1 LKLGDAVGM
10 NRKNLSIAALLL
22 CLIIS
27 FSLTASTVSAQDM
40 QSDRSSIRTLLIL
53 GNDKEFG
60 GSENFSYIRGLLN
73 ATSPELGLNLNLTV
87 KSTLGSESD
96 LRSFDL
102 VIACMPS
109 AASIPNA
116 TIFGNFVEN
125 GKSLFLLS
133 DYNGSEATNP
143 SGITNEIL
151 NESNIN
157 GVSFSSDA
165 ISISNATTDWQM
177 KVYNNNSFAVKVNSS
192 DFLPNT
198 STRSV
203 FSGVSSVVT
212 LSCSL
217 NITGPQELSAVA
229 TGSALSDAGS
239 RNWLLLTDNGVQ
251 RSVLC
256 GSASMF
262 NNTYLGVESNQIL
275 FKQLVL
281 WLVERFQMPAPN
293 VFPYLVLASSVLSVV
308 GIAVYLISKRT
319 KASA

>member
-1 LKLGDAVGM
+1 M
-10 NRKNLSIAALLL
+10 NRKNLSMAVLLL

-40 QSDRSSIRTLLIL
+40 QSDRSSIRVLLVL

-60 GSENFSYIRGLLN
+60 GSENFSYVRGLLN
-73 ATSPELGLNLNLTV
+73 ASNPELGLNLNLTV
-87 KSTLGSESD
+87 KSSLASESD
-96 LRSFDL
+96 LKGFDL
-102 VIACMPS
+102 LIACIPS

-116 TIFGNFVEN
+116 TIFGSFAEN
-125 GKSLFLLS
+125 GNSLFLLS
-133 DYNGSEATNP
+133 DYNGSGMTNS
-143 SGITNEIL
+143 SGISNEIL

-157 GVSFSSDA
+157 GVSFNSDA
-165 ISISNATTDWQM
+165 ISITNATTDWQM

-217 NITGPQELSAVA
+217 NITSPEELSSVA
-229 TGSALSDAGS
+229 TGSAPSDSGS
-239 RNWLLLTDNGVQ
+239 RDWLLLTDSGVE

-262 NNTYLGVESNQIL
+262 NNTYLAVASNQIL

-281 WLVERFQMPAPN
+281 WLVERFQIPAPN
-293 VFPYLVLASSVLSVV
+293 VFPYLVLASCGLSIL
-308 GIAVYLISKRT
+308 GIAVYLVSKRT
-319 KASA
+319 KASV

>member
-1 LKLGDAVGM
+1 MAV
-10 NRKNLSIAALLL
+10 LLL

-27 FSLTASTVSAQDM
+27 FSLIASTVSAQDM
-40 QSDRSSIRTLLIL
+40 QSDRSSIRALLVI

-87 KSTLGSESD
+87 QSILGPESN
-96 LRSFDL
+96 LSGFDL

-109 AASIPNA
+109 ASSKPNA
-116 TIFGNFVEN
+116 TIFRNFVEN
-125 GKSLFLLS
+125 GNSLFLLS
-133 DYNGSEATNP
+133 DYYGGGALNSSSIA
-143 SGITNEIL
+143 NEIL

-157 GVSFSSDA
+157 GVSFNSDA
-165 ISISNATTDWQM
+165 ISITNATTDWQM
-177 KVYNNNSFAVKVNSS
+177 KVYNNNSLAVKVNSS

-217 NITGPQELSAVA
+217 NITSLQELSSVA
-229 TGSALSDAGS
+229 TGSALSDSGS
-239 RNWLLLTDNGVQ
+239 RDWLLLTDNGVE

-262 NNTYLGVESNQIL
+262 NNTYLAVASNQIL

-281 WLVERFQMPAPN
+281 WLVERFQIPAPN
-293 VFPYLVLASSVLSVV
+293 VFPYLVLASCGLSVL
-308 GIAVYLISKRT
+308 GIAVYLVSKRT
-319 KASA
+319 KASV